1 MGPSLAD
8 LAVRALD
15 APRRSDRRSS
25 SRSGLT
31 TCLSPGEQM
40 AIEAQGWEI
49 CGLATGASVFHIG
62 LTGWPRGNAEVTVL
76 SSTMYAAREKALTTL
91 RQTAAHQGGD
101 GVLDI
106 DLDIHFMED
115 HRHLPRFVA
124 IGTAVRQRGPR
135 AKDGPPAQSTP
146 FSAAVT
152 ALEFCQLIDA
162 GYHPLGIVM
171 GTCVYHVG
179 RRQFSQWASSQRQ
192 NVEMTSYTEALY
204 EARELAMSRLQAEA
218 LGHGAEGVVG
228 VTTTER
234 SHVWRSHAIEFFAMG
249 TAVRAEGTTKQSAPP
264 QMAVPLNDP
273 VITTEPGA
281 IMGTAA
287 EDRR

>member
-1 MGPSLAD
+1 
-8 LAVRALD
+8 
-15 APRRSDRRSS
+15 
-25 SRSGLT
+25 
-31 TCLSPGEQM
+31 M
-40 AIEAQGWEI
+40 AIEAQGWET

-62 LTGWPRGNAEVTVL
+62 LTGWPRGNVEVTVL
-76 SSTMYAAREKALTTL
+76 SSTMYAAREKALTSL
-91 RQTAAHQGGD
+91 RQTATRQGGD

-135 AKDGPPAQSTP
+135 AKDAPPAQSTP

-218 LGHGAEGVVG
+218 LGHGADGVVG

-234 SHVWRSHAIEFFAMG
+234 SHVWRSHTIEFFAMG
-249 TAVRAEGTTKQSAPP
+249 TAVRAEGTTNESAPP
-264 QMAVPLNDP
+264 QMALPLNDP
-273 VITTEPGA
+273 VIATDPGA
-281 IMGTAA
+281 IMGTAK
-287 EDRR
+287 DRR